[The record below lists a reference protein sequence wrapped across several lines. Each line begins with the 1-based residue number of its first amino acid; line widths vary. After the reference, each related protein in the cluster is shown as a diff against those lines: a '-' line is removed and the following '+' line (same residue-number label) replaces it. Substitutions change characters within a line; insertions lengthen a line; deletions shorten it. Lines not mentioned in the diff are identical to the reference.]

1 MKYII
6 SSYDYIAKNKNI
18 EAIVEIGEVKATQLR
33 IQQKYRNNAFTIIL
47 TELM

>member
-18 EAIVEIGEVKATQLR
+18 EAIVEVGEVKATQQR
-33 IQQKYRNNAFTIIL
+33 IQQKYRNNAVTIIL